1 MDPAGHR
8 KKKGTVGRKVLER
21 GRLGPQIANLADK
34 ERDLVRKL
42 VWKTVIQRYGF
53 RLLIPHK
60 CLHDRIEVESE
71 SMRSLSDVIG
81 LPIHCCLLKL
91 YTDSTFGKR

>member
-1 MDPAGHR
+1 MGLGQAVPDGLPKR
-8 KKKGTVGRKVLER
+8 KGTVGRKVIER
-21 GRLGPQIANLADK
+21 SRLGPQIANLADK
-34 ERDLVRKL
+34 GRDLVRNL

-71 SMRSLSDVIG
+71 SMRSLSDAIG
-81 LPIHCCLLKL
+81 MPIHFCC
-91 YTDSTFGKR
+91 